1 MRDWMQRMGGGA
13 DNCIVVQGFAASQPI
28 AGNDSESGRIAN
40 RRVDIHL
47 APQVGTC
54 GQTVTGAESS

>member
-1 MRDWMQRMGGGA
+1 MGGGA

-47 APQVGTC
+47 VPQVGTC
-54 GQTVTGAESS
+54 GQTITGAESS